1 MTSAEKKV
9 LGKCAICGREI
20 YEDDKY
26 VQCSICGALM
36 HESCIDREILED
48 SEGNILCPYDAALAA
63 LDWFDAVI
71 TTYIGSLKSSEN
83 KEKLQDLVKRLEN
96 YIKIIEESTE

>member
-1 MTSAEKKV
+1 MTSAGKKV
-9 LGKCAICGREI
+9 LGRCAICGREI
-20 YEDDKY
+20 YEDEKY
-26 VQCSICGALM
+26 VQCSICRALM

-71 TTYIGSLKSSEN
+71 TTYIASLKSPEN
-83 KEKLQDLVKRLEN
+83 KEKLQDIEARLKN